1 MLKKPES
8 ASSDGENDDAFQWTK
23 WHAIGSVAIIL
34 HVIAI
39 ILAPASVPPSSS
51 AARQAWSVFRPYLEV
66 GYLNHGYHYFAP
78 DPGASSLLEYTVI
91 KEDGE
96 RLWGRIPDRESIW
109 PRLLYHRHFMLTEFY
124 GGLPPD
130 ATDLK
135 QAIAESFAAQLMRE
149 HDASSIELSHVVH
162 QLSTR
167 EEILDGGVLDAPEKY
182 EITPLGKFALAAVE
196 STALESNAPS
206 ADVMPTSSDVSLND
220 DDVAPV
226 AEVVD

>member
-1 MLKKPES
+1 MLKTPES
-8 ASSDGENDDAFQWTK
+8 DLPDSPDEADHDSVRWTR
-23 WHAIGSVAIIL
+23 WHAIGS
-34 HVIAI
+34 IAI
-39 ILAPASVPPSSS
+39 ALHLIAIVLAPASVPPSSS
-51 AARQAWSVFRPYLEV
+51 AARQGWTLFRPYLEV

-78 DPGASSLLEYTVI
+78 DPGASSLLEYTAI

-96 RLWGRIPDRESIW
+96 RVWGRIPDRKTIW
-109 PRLLYHRHFMLTEFY
+109 PRLLYHRHFMLTEYY

-135 QAIAESFAAQLMRE
+135 NALAASFAAQLMRE

-182 EITPLGKFALAAVE
+182 ETTPLGTYELAAVNDGANDPE
-196 STALESNAPS
+196 GVASISADAPS
-206 ADVMPTSSDVSLND
+206 IEEA
-220 DDVAPV
+220 APL
-226 AEVVD
+226 AELID